1 MIRATVGNN
10 VSRQN
15 LIVDENTTLKA
26 ALEQAGVDYTR
37 GSITL
42 DGATVPAGGLNKT
55 FAEYGVT
62 ESCYL
67 LNVAKAD
74 NAGKV
79 TVAGDA
85 IVITSTLP
93 LEAIKTVAKY
103 RPKELTLYGG
113 EDGKEP
119 LFAIGVGTN
128 GKVNAFGAT
137 FNAAARTDGKEAQ
150 ITLFMPNG
158 TKEVKD
164 YISDT
169 YGAALIAL
177 GKLEEK
183 LPAVIEEIK
192 AEKAAIQA
200 NIEIAQ

>member
-1 MIRATVGNN
+1 MIKVTVGNN
-10 VSRQN
+10 VSRSN
-15 LIVDENTTLKA
+15 VIVDENTTLKEV
-26 ALEQAGVDYTR
+26 LEQAGVDYTR

-42 DGATVPAGGLNKT
+42 DGATVMAGGLNKT
-55 FAEYGVT
+55 FAEYGVQ

-93 LEAIKTVAKY
+93 LEDIKTVAKY

-119 LFAIGVGTN
+119 LFAIGVGFESIN
-128 GKVNAFGAT
+128 QFGINFST
-137 FNAAARTDGKEAQ
+137 AARTEGKEAQ
-150 ITLFMPNG
+150 ITVSLPRD
-158 TKEVKD
+158 TKEPKD

-183 LPAVIEEIK
+183 LPGVIAEIE

>member
-1 MIRATVGNN
+1 MVRVTVGNN

-15 LIVDENTTLKA
+15 LIIDENTTLKA

-42 DGATVPAGGLNKT
+42 DGATVMAGGLNKT

-74 NAGKV
+74 NAAKV

-85 IVITSTLP
+85 IVVTSTLP

-103 RPKELTLYGG
+103 RPKELTLFGG

-119 LFAIGVGTN
+119 LFAIGVGFESIN
-128 GKVNAFGAT
+128 KFGINFST
-137 FNAAARTDGKEAQ
+137 AARTEGKEAQ
-150 ITLFMPNG
+150 ITVCLPKGVENP
-158 TKEVKD
+158 KD

-183 LPAVIEEIK
+183 LPGVIEEIA

>member
-1 MIRATVGNN
+1 MIKVTVGNN

-15 LIVDENTTLKA
+15 IIIDENTTLKEV
-26 ALEQAGVDYTR
+26 LEQAGVDYTR

-42 DGATVPAGGLNKT
+42 DGATVMAGGLNKT

-74 NAGKV
+74 NAAKV
-79 TVAGDA
+79 VVVGNAM
-85 IVITSTLP
+85 VITSTLP

-103 RPKELTLYGG
+103 RPNELVLFGG
-113 EDGKEP
+113 EDGKEAV
-119 LFAIGVGTN
+119 FAIGVGTESI
-128 GKVNAFGAT
+128 GKYGIGFE
-137 FNAAARTDGKEAQ
+137 AAARTEGKEAQ
-150 ITLFMPNG
+150 ITICLPDG
-158 TKEVKD
+158 IEDVKE

-169 YGAALIAL
+169 YGTALVSL
-177 GKLEEK
+177 EKLEEK
-183 LPAVIEEIK
+183 LPGIIEEIN
-192 AEKAAIQA
+192 AEKARIQE